1 MSDNTSMKPFI
12 RLGALVNL
20 GLAVLYAIAVNVV
33 YETNIFI
40 VTAGVTAL
48 LATFVLM
55 HLYAAAICVKN
66 FDFAM
71 SGFKKKKGQQ

>member
-1 MSDNTSMKPFI
+1 MIDNTSMKPFI

-20 GLAVLYAIAVNVV
+20 GLAV
-33 YETNIFI
+33 
-40 VTAGVTAL
+40 
-48 LATFVLM
+48 
-55 HLYAAAICVKN
+55 LYAAAICVKN